1 MLTVSTIQ
9 ITVQMKFNEAA
20 INTIGLK
27 NQFKSYKLGF
37 HLEIYSDKSVTRDI
51 HSGNYN
57 G

>member
-9 ITVQMKFNEAA
+9 ITVYMKFNEAA